1 MCVCVSFCPCD
12 PCLAGLLWPKPR
24 HRHFYREHTVR
35 IVWSLSR
42 RPCPGLCPQC
52 VRVFVSFLGFLETR
66 LLWRRCVSLWHITSI
81 FLIQSALVIFFHYFL
96 PSSEQTWEMRIMTL
110 EEETQELPTH
120 SRCSVPLSGRM
131 ASSWLRQAF
140 HFYKL
145 LHLYFSQCWESS
157 VGNHDQHTFERL
169 IISKKILVRSLLEMN
184 KMQNE

>member
-140 HFYKL
+140 HFYKQTWNL
-145 LHLYFSQCWESS
+145 SKKL
-157 VGNHDQHTFERL
+157 HDQIFGRKNFTHWKCVNRDYYHQQLTA
-169 IISKKILVRSLLEMN
+169 
-184 KMQNE
+184 KMHNYQ

>member
-81 FLIQSALVIFFHYFL
+81 FLIQSAFVVVFFLLIFTIFRADMGDEDHDFGGGDAGASDTFPMQCSAL
-96 PSSEQTWEMRIMTL
+96 RKNGFVMIKAGFPLLQALASLFQPMLRI
-110 EEETQELPTH
+110 
-120 SRCSVPLSGRM
+120 
-131 ASSWLRQAF
+131 LR
-140 HFYKL
+140 
-145 LHLYFSQCWESS
+145 
-157 VGNHDQHTFERL
+157 R
-169 IISKKILVRSLLEMN
+169 
-184 KMQNE
+184 